1 MFDNYLVVW
10 IVLACFG
17 INILV
22 MKRIPYSYSTFPNV
36 YLKARKKCEREGT
49 SISMKIHEYL
59 VDFVSG
65 EPEISGVSDEGNPQ
79 DLTKRISEECGVEPD
94 VISAMPDS
102 TADSEDSRTGVGE
115 VGHREESRLAGKPLE
130 SSSHSGMRRTT
141 VAKKEQKKKTVTKGR
156 QLNGAKTTSRTVNST
171 TGRNGE
177 RSNQVKKAAVAK
189 VAAKREKSTKAQKA
203 KVSKKRSH

>member
-1 MFDNYLVVW
+1 M
-10 IVLACFG
+10 LACFG

-36 YLKARKKCEREGT
+36 YLKARKRCEREGT

-65 EPEISGVSDEGNPQ
+65 EPEISGVSDEGSPQ
-79 DLTKRISEECGVEPD
+79 DLTKRISAEPGCQPD
-94 VISAMPDS
+94 GISAMPNS
-102 TADSEDSRTGVGE
+102 TADSEVYRTDMVQVGE
-115 VGHREESRLAGKPLE
+115 KELLLAGKPLN
-130 SSSHSGMRRTT
+130 SSSHTDIRRTT
-141 VAKKEQKKKTVTKGR
+141 VAKKEQKNGTVFKGR

-177 RSNQVKKAAVAK
+177 RSNQVKKAAVTK
-189 VAAKREKSTKAQKA
+189 VAAKRKRSTKAPKA
-203 KVSKKRSH
+203 KFAKKRSH